1 VNGQFLKIK
10 GTMTME
16 KLMDVMIDQ
25 CRVHCND
32 TLRSLVSLHNA
43 LAGLYLIRA
52 EPENAV
58 EHYRTVLGLMDKYKD
73 KQLKIDTVQVEY
85 IYFYMFFILNLL
97 YRFIENPCY
106 V

>member
-16 KLMDVMIDQ
+16 KLMDVMIDK
-25 CRVHCND
+25 CRVECND
-32 TLRSLVSLHNA
+32 ILRSVVSQHNA

-52 EPENAV
+52 EPDNAV
-58 EHYRTVLGLMDKYKD
+58 EQYRTVLGLMDKYKD
-73 KQLKIDTVQVEY
+73 KKIKIDTCQVEY
-85 IYFYMFFILNLL
+85 FYVFLFSFFNLL
-97 YRFIENPCY
+97 YCYIENSCY

>member
-16 KLMDVMIDQ
+16 KLMDVMIDK
-25 CRVHCND
+25 CRVECND
-32 TLRSLVSLHNA
+32 ILRSVVSQHNA

-52 EPENAV
+52 EPNNAV
-58 EHYRTVLGLMDKYKD
+58 EQYRTVLGLMDKYKD
-73 KQLKIDTVQVEY
+73 KKIKIDTCQVEY
-85 IYFYMFFILNLL
+85 FYVFMFSFFNLL
-97 YRFIENPCY
+97 YCYIENPCY